1 MIHHQFQL
9 LVAEDDP
16 KLCSTLNAFL
26 TANGYAV
33 LTATDG
39 QQALE
44 LYYRHSRTIDLLLL
58 DVMMPV
64 MDGFEVLKQIRERS
78 AEIPVIMLTARETE
92 EDQLRGLNL
101 GADNYLTKPFLLRV
115 LKAHIDVQLRRLN
128 RESTRSVVQG
138 ALSIQTEF
146 RVAKL
151 NGSVLDLTPKEFD
164 VLLYFATNARR
175 VLTRNQILDA
185 VWGLDFDGDIR
196 TVDTIVKQLRK
207 KLTPAYPYIR
217 SVYGVGY
224 QFQVSDNEA

>member
-1 MIHHQFQL
+1 MLNNKFQL

-16 KLCSTLNAFL
+16 KLCRTLETFL

-33 LTATDG
+33 LTAQDG

-44 LYYRHSRTIDLLLL
+44 LYYSNSRTVDLLLL
-58 DVMMPV
+58 DVMMPLI
-64 MDGFEVLKQIRERS
+64 DGFEVLKHVREKS
-78 AEIPVIMLTARETE
+78 EDIPVIMLTARETE
-92 EDQLRGLNL
+92 QDQLRGLNL

-115 LKAHIDVQLRRLN
+115 LKAHVDAQLRR
-128 RESTRSVVQG
+128 RSRQSRRTVVQG
-138 ALSIQTEF
+138 ALTIQTEY
-146 RVAKL
+146 RVAELAGKE
-151 NGSVLDLTPKEFD
+151 LDLTPKEFD
-164 VLLYFATNARR
+164 VLLYFVSNARC

-207 KLTPAYPYIR
+207 KLTQQYPYIH

-224 QFQVSDNEA
+224 QFQVTGHGE

>member
-1 MIHHQFQL
+1 MMNHQFQL

-16 KLCSTLNAFL
+16 KLCATLNAFL
-26 TANGYAV
+26 TANGYSV

-58 DVMMPV
+58 DVMMPL
-64 MDGFEVLKQIRERS
+64 MDGFDVLEQIREKS
-78 AEIPVIMLTARETE
+78 ADVPVIMLTARETE

-115 LKAHIDVQLRRLN
+115 LKAHIDAQLRRVE
-128 RESTRSVVQG
+128 RQSKRSLVQG

-151 NGSVLDLTPKEFD
+151 NGNTLDLTPKEFD

-207 KLTPAYPYIR
+207 KLTPAFPYIH

-224 QFQVSDNEA
+224 QFQVSENED